1 MLEMFED
8 VDMVVFCVALTDY
21 DEFCEDANGVCINKM
36 MASKQLFESIVTHLA
51 FDKKH
56 FLLILNKFDLLEEKI
71 DQVPLTQ
78 CEWFNDFNPATSH
91 NPNSSNN
98 STNNP
103 TLAHRAFQYIAMKF
117 KRLFHTQTDR
127 KLFVSLVTA
136 LEPDTVDE
144 ALRYASEILRCEE
157 EVPRLI
163 NEFSS
168 ASIDASSTA

>member
-21 DEFCEDANGVCINKM
+21 DEFCEDINGVSINKM
-36 MASKQLFESIVTHLA
+36 MASKQLFESIVTHPA
-51 FDKKH
+51 FDQKH
-56 FLLILNKFDLLEEKI
+56 FLLILNMFDQLEEKI
-71 DQVPLTQ
+71 EQVPLTR
-78 CEWFNDFNPATSH
+78 CEWFHDFNPATSH
-91 NPNSSNN
+91 NPSSSDNN
-98 STNNP
+98 TNNP

-117 KRLFHTQTDR
+117 KRLFHSQTDR

-144 ALRYASEILRCEE
+144 ALGYASEILRCEE

-168 ASIDASSTA
+168 ASIDASSTV